1 MAHINTV
8 RRSIKVEE
16 WIALRFGWLKRAVYR
31 EKIEITDLWIREGRQ
46 VGEME
51 YVYDSEEY
59 IPLKKGDLC
68 FAPDGTVF
76 IKGTAQIPERLNGKK
91 LWLSIHTAAEMI
103 VKVNGKYVGG
113 LDPNRD
119 RLLLSPYIKGN
130 KLDIEIEAYN
140 RSKPDDERNP
150 NAMPLRG
157 CRQVFQGAYL
167 SVVNEEIQNLVYDLT
182 LFMDIIKSNCFSE
195 DYRMLLQEE
204 LDKALNLINYET
216 FEGVADAIKH
226 IEEHIYSNKVYQGS
240 GEVALVG
247 HSHLDIAYYWRR
259 IHTIEK
265 NARTVLIQM
274 RLMDRYPEFKYTHT
288 QSYTFETLEKYYP
301 ELFEELK
308 EKVASGQF
316 EPVGAM
322 YIEPDCNIPNAE
334 SLIRQ
339 CLYGQKYWREKFG
352 ITVDNVWLP
361 DVFGNSW
368 IMPQILSKSGVKYFV
383 SNKMST
389 WNDTNKFPH
398 NSFIWK
404 GIDGSKVYASVPPTH
419 FITWNMPSQIQENW
433 DSYQDKREGGQTLS
447 MYGYGDGGSGATEE
461 MLELQRRFEKVSVMP
476 KTEMMGG
483 SEFLHRN
490 FDGNEKLE
498 EWDGELYLEMHRG
511 CLTTKS
517 DLKRYNRKLEIML
530 REAELRSVFRMLEGE
545 TYPQEQLTENYK
557 LVLLN
562 QFHDILPGSHV
573 HPVYV
578 DAMNDYKKVE
588 ESLMDYIGEGE
599 KYFNSLNFDRKHITF
614 VPDTTAGDVIRNGIK
629 GFYCSVEVPALSS
642 ISIDKFKL
650 EQNLS
655 DEDNELKHC
664 FKYESLDEGIKL
676 ETPYYS
682 TIINSDGSIRSL
694 YDKELDRE
702 WVSGSFNKL
711 SLYEDRPGVYDAW
724 DILPSYTDC
733 PCQTYVKESLK
744 FINQTA
750 ECIEFSAILGTAAS
764 TWKLILRFFKNSRAI
779 EVENDVDWHEKHK
792 LAKMLFDCNVLSR
805 EIWCDTS
812 AGFIKRETH
821 KNTTWQQARFEVCH
835 HKWCDISETG
845 GGIALINEGKYG
857 VGVDNQRIS
866 LSLLRSTV
874 RPDVEADMGEH
885 KFCYMIVPHAQDAV
899 TAGINRMALEYNVPL
914 AKGNFNNPFNKFDFK
929 NLFLQAVKLSEDG
942 TMVVVRLSEQDGCRG
957 NLKFPQEVKI
967 LNMLEDVEKTA
978 TELMYKPFEI
988 ITIGIDLKSF
998 VK

>member
-1 MAHINTV
+1 MMKKKFERGNP
-8 RRSIKVEE
+8 
-16 WIALRFGWLKRAVYR
+16 WLF
-31 EKIEITDLWIREGRQ
+31 
-46 VGEME
+46 
-51 YVYDSEEY
+51 S
-59 IPLKKGDLC
+59 
-68 FAPDGTVF
+68 
-76 IKGTAQIPERLNGKK
+76 
-91 LWLSIHTAAEMI
+91 
-103 VKVNGKYVGG
+103 
-113 LDPNRD
+113 
-119 RLLLSPYIKGN
+119 
-130 KLDIEIEAYN
+130 
-140 RSKPDDERNP
+140 
-150 NAMPLRG
+150 
-157 CRQVFQGAYL
+157 YL
-167 SVVNEEIQNLVYDLT
+167 SLAMFCCVVISAVFLYINL
-182 LFMDIIKSNCFSE
+182 E
-195 DYRMLLQEE
+195 
-204 LDKALNLINYET
+204 NLKN
-216 FEGVADAIKH
+216 K
-226 IEEHIYSNKVYQGS
+226 EHIYTEEKLT
-240 GEVALVG
+240 LVVE
-247 HSHLDIAYYWRR
+247 D
-259 IHTIEK
+259 
-265 NARTVLIQM
+265 
-274 RLMDRYPEFKYTHT
+274 
-288 QSYTFETLEKYYP
+288 LEKQLETYKEIGLKITISNYYAP
-301 ELFEELK
+301 FYFQRNKYYEKLLLDEFTKYLNYSPLVNEYFLYYKGEDILFHSNNATINLNSYL
-308 EKVASGQF
+308 EKLMITDVEKSEILQLLTNPSEMSIYPLNERILIFYPLSISVAKGYNATLCMVLEKDDLSERIQTVSGGLTGDMAVYANEIPLLDTSKQSIDI
-316 EPVGAM
+316 GKKDAIH
-322 YIEPDCNIPNAE
+322 IEGKNG
-334 SLIRQ
+334 
-339 CLYGQKYWREKFG
+339 Y
-352 ITVDNVWLP
+352 V
-361 DVFGNSW
+361 W

-588 ESLMDYIGEGE
+588 ESLVDCIGEGE

-694 YDKELDRE
+694 YDRELDRE

-978 TELMYKPFEI
+978 TELEYKPFEI